1 MAKDFL
7 TEIIEQKKSVLKER
21 NTFFSYWQLRLR
33 SQRPH
38 LNRFFKDSISQP
50 DRLNLIAEIKKA
62 SPSRG
67 IIRYDFNAVNLARIY
82 QDSGADALSVLT
94 EEQFFKGNIAF
105 INSIRKKSRLPIL
118 RKDFIIDDFQIYE
131 SYVYGA
137 DAILLIAQILEREQL
152 ANFINLSQRL
162 GMDCL
167 VEVHNEEDLKKAL
180 DTDARVIGINNRD
193 LRTLK
198 VDLQT
203 TARLRSFIPSDKI
216 VVSESGIHTVEDIA
230 FINNLG
236 VNAVLIGEAFLESYD
251 IPARIKS
258 LMQR

>member
-1 MAKDFL
+1 VAKDFL
-7 TEIIEQKKSVLKER
+7 TEIVEHKKKSLKGKKD
-21 NTFFSYWQLRLR
+21 FFSYWHLRLR

-38 LNRFFKDSISQP
+38 LNRFFIENISQP

-62 SPSRG
+62 SPSQG
-67 IIRYDFNAVNLARIY
+67 IIRYDFNAVTLAQIY
-82 QDSGADALSVLT
+82 EEAGADALSVLT
-94 EEQFFKGNIAF
+94 EENYFKGNIAF
-105 INSIRKKSRLPIL
+105 INSIRKKTSLPIL

-137 DAILLIAQILEREQL
+137 DAILLIARILTAEQL
-152 ANFINLSQRL
+152 SAFLDLGHKL

-167 VEVHNEEDLKKAL
+167 VEVHNEEDLRKAL
-180 DTDARVIGINNRD
+180 DAGAKIIGINNRD
-193 LRTLK
+193 LSTFQ
-198 VDLQT
+198 VDLQI
-203 TARLRSFIPSDKI
+203 TARLKPLIPAEKV
-216 VVSESGIHTVEDIA
+216 VVSESGIKTAEDVA
-230 FINNLG
+230 FLKDLG